1 MFPKC
6 ENDSN
11 ENKSQCRR
19 ECATGVT
26 VVIITKI
33 LPIFSTWSLVHLDF
47 SFSCLTGASQIVV
60 YISPIDNF
68 VSLAK
73 TRFVIW
79 GGAILH

>member
-1 MFPKC
+1 MTTVTPVAHSLLDFSFSC
-6 ENDSN
+6 LTGA
-11 ENKSQCRR
+11 SQI
-19 ECATGVT
+19 
-26 VVIITKI
+26 VVYIS
-33 LPIFSTWSLVHLDF
+33 PIYSTWSLVHLDF